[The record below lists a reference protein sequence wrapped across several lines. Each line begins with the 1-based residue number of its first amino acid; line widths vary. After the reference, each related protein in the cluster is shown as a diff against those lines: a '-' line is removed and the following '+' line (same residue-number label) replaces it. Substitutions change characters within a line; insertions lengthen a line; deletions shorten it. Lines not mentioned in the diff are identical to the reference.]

1 LGKTTVAVIIIL
13 FLVIVGGITY
23 SYYLTPPKLQPP
35 TNLTFALNFPK
46 IIVAGYTGTAN
57 VSVVNQGA
65 DASGVMPII
74 QCDAIS
80 TSSSP
85 VDLKHGSSVMIP
97 ITISGKDVADGS
109 YALVVYL
116 QYSSGLGSNRTASQG
131 TSIYLLPNVQLTSVR
146 YRSEFPYHLL
156 PPYKDTIGKYDNT
169 TLLFKV
175 QSMSSSVIYSGMTV
189 SAKLQTPPNV
199 QGLSISPTSLA
210 IEPIG
215 PKGTTSEYGFV
226 VISNGAP
233 PGVYVWQILL
243 YSKDNQLIMPQSL
256 QITVTG

>member
-1 LGKTTVAVIIIL
+1 MGKTTVAVIIIL
-13 FLVIVGGITY
+13 LVVIGGIAYYYY
-23 SYYLTPPKLQPP
+23 STPPKPQQP
-35 TNLTFALNFPK
+35 TSLTFTPNFPK
-46 IIVAGYTGTAN
+46 TIAAGYTGTAN
-57 VSVVNQGA
+57 VSVMNQGA
-65 DASGVMPII
+65 DASGVTPIV

-85 VDLKHGSSVMIP
+85 VDLRHGSSAIIP
-97 ITISGKDVADGS
+97 ITISGKDVPDGS

-116 QYSSGLGSNRTASQG
+116 QYSSVLGSNRTASQG

-175 QSMSSSVIYSGMTV
+175 QSMSSSVIYSGMSV

-233 PGVYVWQILL
+233 PGVYIWQILL
-243 YSKDNQLIMPQSL
+243 YSKDNQLIMQQPL